1 MFEPLIPSTA
11 LLERVRI
18 HIDGTPHDVPAHYSV
33 AAAMLAAGSAACRTS
48 AVSGAPRGP
57 FCMMGVCF
65 DCLVEI
71 DGVPNVQGC
80 MTPIADGMQVRA
92 MHGKARL
99 A

>member
-1 MFEPLIPSTA
+1 MFELLPLTTA
-11 LLERVRI
+11 ATVSIE
-18 HIDGTPHDVPAHYSV
+18 IDGRREHVPAHFTV
-33 AAAMLAAGSAACRTS
+33 AAALLAMGTDACRTS
-48 AVSGAPRGP
+48 TVSGAPRGP

-65 DCLVEI
+65 ECLVEV

-80 MTPIADGMQVRA
+80 MTPVREGMQVRA

>member
-1 MFEPLIPSTA
+1 MFELLPLASAATVGI
-11 LLERVRI
+11 E
-18 HIDGTPHDVPAHYSV
+18 IDGDLLRVPPHFTV
-33 AAAMLAAGSAACRTS
+33 AAALLANGKAACRTS

-71 DGVPNVQGC
+71 DGVPNVQAC
-80 MTPIADGMQVRA
+80 MTRVAERMRVRSMQ
-92 MHGKARL
+92 GKSRL

>member
-1 MFEPLIPSTA
+1 MFEILPLTSAATVGID
-11 LLERVRI
+11 
-18 HIDGTPHDVPAHYSV
+18 IDGKAVRVPAHFTV
-33 AAAMLAAGSAACRTS
+33 AAALLMDGRVACRTS
-48 AVSGAPRGP
+48 AVSGAERGP

-80 MTPIADGMQVRA
+80 MTRVAEGMRVRP
-92 MHGKARL
+92 MQGKARL